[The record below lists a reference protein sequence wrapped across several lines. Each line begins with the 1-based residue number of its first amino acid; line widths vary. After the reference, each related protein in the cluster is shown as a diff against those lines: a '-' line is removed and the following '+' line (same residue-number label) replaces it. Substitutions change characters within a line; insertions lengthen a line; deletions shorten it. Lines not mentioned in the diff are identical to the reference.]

1 MREYLTTKDVVGPLM
16 LVTDCGDI
24 PYSEIAEIELP
35 SGEVRHA
42 QVLETSHNTALL
54 QVFEGT
60 SGINPG
66 KTKVRF
72 TGKPLTI
79 GLTPDMLGRAFD
91 GLGRPKDGL
100 PPPIPT
106 KRLPING
113 QPLNPVSR
121 AYPNEYINTGISAID
136 GLNSLVRGQKLPI
149 FSGSG
154 LPHARIAASIARQ
167 ASIRSGEDF
176 SVVFAAL
183 GVTFE
188 EADYFMRSFR
198 DTGASARAVMFI
210 NLASDPVIERI
221 AIPRMALTTAEFLAF
236 ELGHHVLVI
245 MTDMT
250 NYCEALREVG
260 AARREIPGRRGYPG
274 YMYTDL
280 ATLYERAG
288 RVVCKPGSITQMPI
302 LTMPDDDK
310 THPIPDL
317 TGYITEGQ
325 IILSRSLERAGIYP
339 PIDVLPSLSRLRDKG
354 IGEGKTRG
362 DHAALSSQLF
372 ASYARGRDARELA
385 VILGESALSEIDVK
399 YVRFA
404 EEFERQFVAQGSEEN
419 RTVEDTLDIGWR
431 LLSMLP
437 KSELKRIKP
446 EMIEKYM
453 KVEE

>member
-1 MREYLTTKDVVGPLM
+1 MREYLTTREIVGPLL
-16 LVTDCGDI
+16 LVTDCGDV
-24 PYSEIAEIELP
+24 PYAEVAKITLP

-42 QVLETSHNTALL
+42 QVLETSHNLVLL

-60 SGINPG
+60 SDINPG
-66 KTKVRF
+66 KTKIQF
-72 TGKPLTI
+72 TGKPLEI
-79 GLTPDMLGRAFD
+79 GLTPDMVGRVFD
-91 GLGRPKDGL
+91 GLGRPQDKL
-100 PPPIPT
+100 PAPIPK
-106 KRLPING
+106 KRVSING
-113 QPLNPVSR
+113 IPLNPVSR

-149 FSGSG
+149 FSGAG
-154 LPHARIAASIARQ
+154 LPHARIAAQIARQ
-167 ASIRSGEDF
+167 ASIRGGDQF

-188 EADYFMRSFR
+188 EADFFQRSFR
-198 DTGASARAVMFI
+198 ETGADSRAVMFI

-221 AIPRMALTTAEFLAF
+221 AIPRMALTTAEYLAF

-250 NYCEALREVG
+250 NYCEALREIG

-280 ATLYERAG
+280 ASLYERAG
-288 RVVCKPGSITQMPI
+288 RIEGKDGSITQMPI

-325 IILSRSLERAGIYP
+325 IILSRSLERSGVYP

-354 IGEGKTRG
+354 IGEGKTRE
-362 DHAALSSQLF
+362 DHASLSSQLF

-385 VILGESALSEIDVK
+385 VILGESALSEVDIAH
-399 YVRFA
+399 VRFA
-404 EEFERQFVAQGSEEN
+404 TEFEKRFVAQKESDN
-419 RTVEDTLDIGWR
+419 RSIVDTLTIGWDI
-431 LLSMLP
+431 LKLLP
-437 KSELKRIKP
+437 KGQLKRIKSD
-446 EMIEKYM
+446 MLEKYM
-453 KVEE
+453 KVD